1 MNNRILLLLQVMS
14 RFFMIALGAV
24 GLAGLPLLGL
34 GSVALGQGRVAAI
47 SDSTVLSLD
56 DALSRALGQSQEVRL
71 ARAQMDLA
79 DVQVTATRA
88 QALPPT
94 EWDAE
99 LHPHVLLAVQY
110 RRSADPRLAQ
120 VLSRLARLGQ

>member
-1 MNNRILLLLQVMS
+1 
-14 RFFMIALGAV
+14 
-24 GLAGLPLLGL
+24 
-34 GSVALGQGRVAAI
+34 VAAI

-88 QALPPT
+88 QALPQLNGTLSYTRTYYSPFNT
-94 EWDAE
+94 GGVRIPDS
-99 LHPHVLLAVQY
+99 LKF
-110 RRSADPRLAQ
+110 
-120 VLSRLARLGQ
+120 LSRLARLGQ